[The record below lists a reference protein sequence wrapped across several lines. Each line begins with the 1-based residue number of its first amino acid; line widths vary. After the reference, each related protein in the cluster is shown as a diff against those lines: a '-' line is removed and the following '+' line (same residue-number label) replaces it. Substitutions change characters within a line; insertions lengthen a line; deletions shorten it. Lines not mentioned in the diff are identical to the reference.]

1 MALPLRAALRSA
13 AGFAFRNP
21 STLFAMAKH
30 AVGMKIAIPLDAV
43 RWFIANTPP
52 SQKAPQDIT
61 ITSRPPAVAIG
72 MTVELMGTPLRA
84 NTKIT
89 VEAIEV
95 SSERLQVSIAL
106 NDTELKV
113 LGESSSPI
121 AGLLRS
127 GMLDLSKPGNLLKFM
142 PKRPDVLVDAHD
154 NVIVLDL
161 FKNPRIRANDAVRR
175 TLAILSPVLQ
185 VSGLSTDGDYLIVS
199 LHPNAGGVQRAF
211 AAVKQLAP

>member
-1 MALPLRAALRSA
+1 
-13 AGFAFRNP
+13 
-21 STLFAMAKH
+21 MAKH
-30 AVGMKIAIPLDAV
+30 AIGMKIAIPLDAV

-84 NTKIT
+84 NTKVT

-95 SSERLQVSIAL
+95 SNERLQVSIAL

-113 LGESSSPI
+113 LGESSSAI

-161 FKNPRIRANDAVRR
+161 FKNPRIRANETVRR

>member
-13 AGFAFRNP
+13 ASFAFRNP
-21 STLFAMAKH
+21 TALVSIAKH
-30 AVGMKIAIPLDAV
+30 ALGMRIAIPLDAV

-52 SQKAPQDIT
+52 SKKAPQDVT

-89 VEAIEV
+89 VEGIEV
-95 SSERLQVSIAL
+95 SEEQLRVSLAL

-121 AGLLRS
+121 AGLLKS

-142 PKRPDVLVDAHD
+142 PKRPAVVVDARD

-161 FKNPRIRANDAVRR
+161 FQNPKIRDNETVRK
-175 TLAILSPVLQ
+175 TLSVLSPVLQ
-185 VSGLSTDGDYLIVS
+185 VSGLSTEGDYLIVS
-199 LHPNAGGVQRAF
+199 LHPNAGGVQRAI

>member
-30 AVGMKIAIPLDAV
+30 AIGMKIAIPLDAV